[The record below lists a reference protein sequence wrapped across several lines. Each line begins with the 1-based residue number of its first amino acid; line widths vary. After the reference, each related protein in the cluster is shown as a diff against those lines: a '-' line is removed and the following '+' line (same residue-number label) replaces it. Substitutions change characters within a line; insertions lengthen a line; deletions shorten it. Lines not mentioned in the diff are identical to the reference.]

1 MLLGNA
7 FKLQTNIKQFELT
20 DLNGLKAWYKFRT
33 GITVDGND
41 DVTEWSDSSGNTSED
56 MDITPKTDTTTAYN
70 SSTGGLTFTTAN
82 KSELLTA
89 SDQLNL
95 GQFTIFGVLDLTE
108 AGASNE
114 GFFGRA
120 GNDEFRL
127 YRGGNT
133 LHARLRAN
141 GVNYDLTN
149 TNSTPTGKFLMTL
162 YRESD
167 GNVQLRFKGIDED
180 NVATAIA
187 NLFDFTRIGN
197 GAFDGIVYELAIYN
211 TRLTDAQIL
220 DVEANINQRNGL

>member
-7 FKLQTNIKQFELT
+7 LKIQTNIKQFELT
-20 DLNGLKAWYKFRT
+20 DLNGLKSWYKFRT

-41 DVTEWSDSSGNTSED
+41 DVTEWSDSSGNTSEN
-56 MDITPKTDTTTAYN
+56 MNLVPAASSTTAFN
-70 SSTGGLTFTTAN
+70 SVTGGLTFTTAD
-82 KSELLTA
+82 KSELVTA

-95 GQFTIFGVLDLTE
+95 GEFTIFGVLDITE

-127 YRGGNT
+127 YRGANT
-133 LHARLRAN
+133 LLARLRAN

-162 YRESD
+162 SRKSN
-167 GNVQLRFKGIDED
+167 GNLKLRFKGIDED
-180 NVATAIA
+180 NVATDIA

-197 GAFDGIVYELAIYN
+197 GSFDGIVYELAVYN
-211 TRLTDAQIL
+211 TLLTDAQIL
-220 DVEANINQRNGL
+220 DVEANINQRNGI